1 MSKLDKLNM
10 TAGAISGIAPRHG
23 GSGPLINNGN
33 TEKTTV
39 SVTPGANPTT
49 ANNVF
54 NGKTNPMNGPV
65 APIVSTTNSGNGN
78 DGNNSETRTK
88 ENSGAEVIPAAQTPE
103 VTPEL
108 TTPPTT
114 PLTTPATN
122 VNSAKHAANGGN
134 SMTIDEALVL
144 MAQLKPRLESV
155 MDICKL
161 VTSALGGNDTN
172 KKSVDEILNAVGKT
186 CIDTLNQKGGITRE
200 LIEFLKLELSSTFG
214 IFSVL
219 TRSHYSD
226 VIITAHRITLSS
238 HLYGKSVVNI
248 PQESLAVYQYLVMH
262 MINNVIF
269 YNGKKF
275 DPGNAILDAQMEGV
289 RFNVTHAC
297 LNTLDNFPVVVM
309 RIQVMGNDRNKT
321 NSLIANEKKYLDGIG
336 ASGEQRKVLEE
347 CSMKKNFFIFG
358 TVGSGKTVLLKYLA
372 NKNLDKKNNLCTI
385 EDTAEL
391 FVPTN
396 LALQTNQNYSI
407 KDLFTASLRQNPSS
421 LYIGETRTAEIVDIL
436 EAGLAFSIGST
447 IHATSLQKAIERIFF
462 MSLPRHIDRESV
474 MSLIVASVDV
484 FIFMDKLK
492 LKGMWEKDSN
502 APVDY
507 TNISKIYKPIE

>member
-10 TAGAISGIAPRHG
+10 TAGSISGIAPKHG
-23 GSGPLINNGN
+23 GNSGPLINNGN
-33 TEKTTV
+33 TEKTTAGV
-39 SVTPGANPTT
+39 VPGATPGASTTTNIT

-54 NGKTNPMNGPV
+54 LNNSKTNPMNGP
-65 APIVSTTNSGNGN
+65 ISTANSGNGN
-78 DGNNSETRTK
+78 DGNGETRTK
-88 ENSGAEVIPAAQTPE
+88 GNPETEATPVATPQAPV
-103 VTPEL
+103 VTTESV
-108 TTPPTT
+108 TTT
-114 PLTTPATN
+114 ATN
-122 VNSAKHAANGGN
+122 VSNNAKHAANGGV
-134 SMTIDEALVL
+134 TIEEVLEL

-155 MDICKL
+155 MDVCKL

-172 KKSVDEILNAVGKT
+172 KKSVEEILNNVGKT

-214 IFSVL
+214 VFSVL

-336 ASGEQRKVLEE
+336 ASEEQRKVLEE